1 MIYNKYMPSKGSPS
15 ALIDATT
22 IMDPKLISIVW
33 QQINQ
38 RKPDYVIVDKLDYI
52 GILDTDKPKHFRS
65 LVLCQDLLWARQTSI
80 AEYEASTAR
89 HALSMQEEMRQLGL
103 ADCVISIQEQEAQT
117 IAKNVSSKVV
127 YIPYMPPNTHP
138 KLTRFRVNEPNEKN
152 ILFVGSAGVANITGL
167 EWFLNEVWADVLR
180 GSPDATLNI
189 VGDVFKHITYRD
201 SHIRLHGKVDSLDAL
216 YSRSSVVIA
225 PLKFGSGLKIKMI
238 EALSA
243 GCACVTTS
251 IGAQGMEEGA
261 GKAFLVADDAA
272 GFAEA
277 VILMLNDI
285 DARRSF
291 GVNGAA
297 FLDRLLD
304 KSRPLRAFQEALRE
318 NDRSLLPEVQRGVY
332 HTFSARLL

>member
-1 MIYNKYMPSKGSPS
+1 MPNKGSLS
-15 ALIDATT
+15 ALFDTT
-22 IMDPKLISIVW
+22 SAMDPKLISTVW
-33 QQINQ
+33 HHIN
-38 RKPDYVIVDKLDYI
+38 RLKPDYVIIDKLDYI
-52 GILDTDKPKHFRS
+52 GILKSDQPKFFRS

-80 AEYEASTAR
+80 AEYEASTTL
-89 HALSMQEEMRQLGL
+89 HTSSMQEEMRQLGL

-138 KLTRFRVNEPNEKN
+138 NSASFRANGENEKS
-152 ILFVGSAGVANITGL
+152 IMFVGSAGMENITGL
-167 EWFLNEVWADVLR
+167 EWFLNEAWPGLLR
-180 GSPDATLNI
+180 SSPDATLNI
-189 VGDVFKHITYRD
+189 VGDVCKHITYRD

-225 PLKFGSGLKIKMI
+225 PLKFGSGLKIKMV

-285 DARRSF
+285 DARRAF
-291 GVNGAA
+291 GKNAAA
-297 FLDRLLD
+297 FLERLLD
-304 KSRPLRAFQEALRE
+304 QNRPLRAFQEALRE
-318 NDRSLLPEVQRGVY
+318 NDRSVLPELQRGMY
-332 HTFSARLL
+332 QSGR